1 MSVSFFPAGDT
12 ALVVEFEGEISFD
25 VNARVRA
32 LEHLLRQE
40 AVAEIKE
47 TVPSFRSLLLYYDPR
62 LTDYQALCEKI
73 AALVPCAR
81 AASLPAPRCI
91 ELPCCYDDPELGFEL
106 SAAADR
112 LGMRSSELAALH
124 SDDVYV
130 VYFLGFAPGQPY
142 MRGMSERLTIPRLTT
157 PRTRTPAGS
166 VGIGGVQCCI
176 YSVQSPGGF
185 WVLGRTPVRIFEP
198 RAAVPILLRPGD
210 HLRFRRIDRREYDRI
225 AAHVESGSYQPAIT

>member
-32 LEHLLRQE
+32 LEHLLQQE
-40 AVAEIKE
+40 AGIVE

-62 LTDYQALCEKI
+62 VIDYQALCGII
-73 AALVPCAR
+73 AARVPFAVP
-81 AASLPAPRCI
+81 ASLPAPRCV

-106 SAAADR
+106 AAAADR
-112 LGMRSSELAALH
+112 LGMRSAELASLH
-124 SDDVYV
+124 SEDVYV

-142 MRGMSERLTIPRLTT
+142 MRGMSDGLTIPRLTT
-157 PRTRTPAGS
+157 PRTKTPAGS
-166 VGIGGVQCCI
+166 VGIGGAQSCI

-185 WVLGRTPVRIFEP
+185 WVVGRTPVRIFDP
-198 RAAVPILLRPGD
+198 RAAVPILLSSGD
-210 HLRFRRIDRREYDRI
+210 HVRFRRIDRREYDLI
-225 AAHVESGSYQPAIT
+225 AAQVESGTYLPSIT